1 MKNQKLLALVMAFVL
16 ALTVAA
22 AGMAETLTG
31 EAEGFG
37 GPIKAEVTVENG
49 AITALTL
56 TGEAETPA
64 IGGVALETLTE
75 AIKAAGT
82 IEGVDGVTGA
92 TWTSNG
98 AFAAIKSALGIEEA
112 AEEAAVEAVTASG
125 LKHGVGVVGTP
136 RLGPGKDANEVP
148 VYSFN

>member
-22 AGMAETLTG
+22 AGVAETLTG

-98 AFAAIKSALGIEEA
+98 AFAAIKNALGIEEA
-112 AEEAAVEAVTASG
+112 AE
-125 LKHGVGVVGTP
+125 
-136 RLGPGKDANEVP
+136 
-148 VYSFN
+148 

>member
-22 AGMAETLTG
+22 AGVAETLTG

-82 IEGVDGVTGA
+82 IEGVGRDRRDLDQQRRVCRDQ
-92 TWTSNG
+92 
-98 AFAAIKSALGIEEA
+98 E
-112 AEEAAVEAVTASG
+112 
-125 LKHGVGVVGTP
+125 
-136 RLGPGKDANEVP
+136 RPGH
-148 VYSFN
+148 